1 MSQRAF
7 LAEMDAGLHASFAAA
22 GMADLAAYTSPDGG
36 AAVPCQVYVDRD
48 SEMIGGLRQFV
59 AGRVEVAYVRTAGFR
74 PASKGRVLVDG
85 ELYLNSKL
93 ISDDGS
99 LSRWLVIR
107 VTE

>member
-1 MSQRAF
+1 MNQRAF
-7 LAEMDAGLHASFAAA
+7 LSQMDAGLHASFAAA
-22 GMADLAAYTSPDGG
+22 GMADLATYTQPEGG
-36 AAVPCQVYVDRD
+36 PALPCQVYVDRD

-59 AGRVEVAYVRTAGFR
+59 AGRVEVVYVRTADFR

-85 ELYLNSKL
+85 ELYSNSKL

-107 VTE
+107 VTG